1 MSHSSPGLTVLSAV
15 KTTLTCVQPAPTHT
29 LISSILATSV
39 VPTPSLTRHFMI
51 SRKVESRA
59 GWLVLS
65 CNYFSVCS
73 LLFQRL
79 LYWHQKRFRAHSE
92 LLFPR
97 SPHLH
102 GSTGGS
108 HPQHRDHGGGAGR
121 PDGRL
126 CRGYR
131 YGGQL

>member
-1 MSHSSPGLTVLSAV
+1 MFHSFPALTVLRAV
-15 KTTLTCVQPAPTHT
+15 KTMPTCAQPGPTRT
-29 LISSILATSV
+29 LISRIRAILVAR
-39 VPTPSLTRHFMI
+39 TPSLTRHFMI

-102 GSTGGS
+102 GSTGRS

-121 PDGRL
+121 PDGRV